1 MKAGIKIAN
10 LRFAFSALA
19 AFALT
24 GAGVSTAGAQTSR
37 SQNDAARAPIQIP
50 LDRAV
55 GVEGRLA
62 QTLWETGSEKDL
74 YDMRLVSEMR
84 RLARVPGALKN
95 TKVWTTRA
103 DVSALAG
110 EEILIQI
117 RSPLTCGSLGCEM
130 IVLSEASGSPQVLL
144 RTIGDT
150 IDAPRMDELV
160 VNRGSNRERAWR
172 LRSNRF
178 QQMNKR

>member
-1 MKAGIKIAN
+1 MKAVSKVTK

-19 AFALT
+19 VFALA
-24 GAGVSTAGAQTSR
+24 GAGASAANAQSNR
-37 SQNDAARAPIQIP
+37 SQNDAARAELQIP
-50 LDRAV
+50 LDRPV

-62 QTLWETGSEKDL
+62 QTLWGTGSEKDL
-74 YDMRLVSEMR
+74 YDMRLINEVR
-84 RLARVPGALKN
+84 RLARVPGAMRN

-130 IVLSEASGSPQVLL
+130 IVLSEASGSPLVLL

-178 QQMNKR
+178 QQMDKR